1 MSQYQAQVEGLTLPV
16 AEAGHH
22 LNQTD
27 FGSLL
32 QEQLARLRRSWN
44 HEIQQPPAPPATHHL
59 LQSLSNLGTNSSEL
73 HFLFATLFTH
83 PKAPARCRDLSG

>member
-27 FGSLL
+27 FVSLL